1 MNDEKKSP
9 SIIEKGKNLVEYSAK
24 LIEYVKENIG
34 TGEFFV
40 TDEVY
45 RQRYSICKSCDRFSE
60 VRNECEECGCY
71 VPAKAKI
78 ILDSCP
84 LKKWDIV
91 HDACAEKFERVF
103 DEMNSEDS

>member
-1 MNDEKKSP
+1 MSEVKGVSIGRKARNLSGFAWNVLNYVQQKRGNTVFASREVYSKRVSICNSCDKFIEKK
-9 SIIEKGKNLVEYSAK
+9 
-24 LIEYVKENIG
+24 
-34 TGEFFV
+34 
-40 TDEVY
+40 DE
-45 RQRYSICKSCDRFSE
+45 CG
-60 VRNECEECGCY
+60 ECGCFI
-71 VPAKAKI
+71 PAKAKI